1 MKETYLRKGFWSLLG
16 YEHYLVDICLAIS
29 QAKTTYSQT
38 LTAIILLNDTGLGFF
53 LRAGAKQRKKQSV
66 GLCACQP
73 LESSDDKPAKDICC
87 KTSNCNNTRT

>member
-1 MKETYLRKGFWSLLG
+1 MILLG

-29 QAKTTYSQT
+29 WAKTTYSQI
-38 LTAIILLNDTGLGFF
+38 LTAIIILLNDTGLGFSF

-66 GLCACQP
+66 SLCACQP
-73 LESSDDKPAKDICC
+73 LENSDDKPAKDICC